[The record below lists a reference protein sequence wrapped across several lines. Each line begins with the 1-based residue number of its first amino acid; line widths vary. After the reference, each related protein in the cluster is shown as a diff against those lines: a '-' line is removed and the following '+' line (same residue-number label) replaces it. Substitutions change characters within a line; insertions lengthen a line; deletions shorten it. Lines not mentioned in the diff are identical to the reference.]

1 MLSQPSCDQVIL
13 VTVIDAKLRSN
24 FVLLIKMRLFIKF
37 SIIGGFLEQC
47 RKQLRKQIKTLRDL
61 NSSIQN
67 INLVVITE
75 NFSKLERYEIL

>member
-37 SIIGGFLEQC
+37 SIIGGSLEQC